1 MKTQFNI
8 QRRLKFLSS
17 FWIWFAATLL
27 VNQIILIIIVLAALQ
42 NSVGSSF
49 ASVIV
54 AMSEAVKQIKTE
66 EGREGVLVF
75 QDAIAHIANIQL
87 VDKVHDHVDNPV
99 YPGFISIVNGINQ
112 ISDGRFIAT
121 FSDQDKPTIS
131 VSTVGDP
138 TLNFA
143 LQSIGSYFAPYI
155 LGIFLIAILIQ
166 CTLAA
171 YWISSRISAP
181 LQALSDQAR
190 RLAEGDDIL
199 RIEVQKTSSPEIKAL
214 SSTLNEMR
222 LALDGMISEREQIL
236 GSIAHDLRTPLSRL
250 GVGLELIKHHS
261 PASVK
266 SLMGDVAEMGT
277 FLDQFIELSKLNQ
290 EQDEPWVTADLKILA
305 ISMREKY
312 SRAGV
317 EIGLIVDAEPAVIRY
332 KPIALTRLIYNLV
345 DNAIRHGAGDI
356 KMHVIVNDDHVSLSV
371 ENDLVGGK
379 NQPTGLTQ
387 ALHQKDERSPGLGL
401 KIIRQFTKVHQAIL
415 SEKSTEHTQIFT
427 ITFIRLAS

>member
-1 MKTQFNI
+1 MKTLFNI
-8 QRRLKFLSS
+8 QHRLKFLNS

-27 VNQIILIIIVLAALQ
+27 VNQIILIVVVLAALQ

-66 EGREGVLVF
+66 EGREGVLLF
-75 QDAIAHIANIQL
+75 QDAIAHIPNIQL
-87 VDKVHDHVDNPV
+87 VDKVHDHVENPV

-121 FSDQDKPTIS
+121 FSDQDKPIIS

-138 TLNFA
+138 ALNFA
-143 LQSIGSYFAPYI
+143 LQGIGSYFAPYI

-171 YWISSRISAP
+171 YWISTRISAP
-181 LQALSDQAR
+181 LQSLSDQAM
-190 RLAEGDDIL
+190 RLAEGDDLL

-222 LALDGMISEREQIL
+222 YALDGMISEREQIL

-290 EQDEPWVTADLKILA
+290 EQDEPWVTADLKTLA
-305 ISMREKY
+305 IAMRDKY

-317 EIGLIVDAEPAVIRY
+317 DIGLVVAAEQAVIRY

-356 KMHVIVNDDHVSLSV
+356 NMHVRVNDDHVLLDV
-371 ENDLVGGK
+371 ENDLIDGRNK
-379 NQPTGLTQ
+379 PTGLTQ
-387 ALHQKDERSPGLGL
+387 ALNQADERSSGLGL
-401 KIIRQFTKVHQAIL
+401 KIIRQFTKVHQATL
-415 SEKSTEHTQIFT
+415 SEKSTEHTQTYT
-427 ITFIRLAS
+427 ITFMRLTV